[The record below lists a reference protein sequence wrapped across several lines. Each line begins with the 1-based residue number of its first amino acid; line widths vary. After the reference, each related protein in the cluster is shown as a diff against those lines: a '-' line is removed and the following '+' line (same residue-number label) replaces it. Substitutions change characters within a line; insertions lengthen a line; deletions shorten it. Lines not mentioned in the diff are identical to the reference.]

1 MTTQH
6 RSRDERG
13 QGTIA
18 LAAVVVVLV
27 AAVGLLIRTA
37 VLASEI
43 DKQSKSIATSG
54 EGINV
59 ATRSI
64 IRLDNTNKLGTSIL
78 GSSTPLSP
86 NLADIVNLAAS
97 IDGTATSITDSALNI
112 NGTARGI
119 NGTAAGILDVARSIN
134 RGVEQIDRNV
144 DETIRLVREVRGDT
158 ANILIQAN
166 EAQKNTACIDA
177 GLNGRQN
184 DDGHCR

>member
-1 MTTQH
+1 MTRQH
-6 RSRDERG
+6 RTRDELG

-54 EGINV
+54 EGINL
-59 ATRSI
+59 ATKSI
-64 IRLDNTNKLGTSIL
+64 IRLDNTNRLGTSIL
-78 GSSTPLSP
+78 DSSTPLSP

-97 IDGTATSITDSALNI
+97 IDGTASSITDSALTI

-134 RGVEQIDRNV
+134 RGVETINRNV
-144 DETIRLVREVRGDT
+144 DTTVGLAQAVRSDT
-158 ANILIQAN
+158 ANILIQAQ
-166 EAQKNTACIDA
+166 EAQKNAACIDA
-177 GLNGRQN
+177 GLTGAN
-184 DDGHCR
+184 DGHCK